1 MKHRQED
8 GEEFEASL
16 GFIALSGPYLKRAGT
31 RKRLRI
37 PITASAKIILGKGVL

>member
-31 RKRLRI
+31 RKRTGLDWR
-37 PITASAKIILGKGVL
+37 THLQV